1 MSKSADL
8 DRDKRQHWAAPGG
21 WHDRKIRV
29 LAVLLPG
36 ALGMV
41 AAAMMVGPLFT
52 HGEISFLLDRNKVAV
67 TNDRLRVADAMYRG
81 EDRQGRPFTVTAGSA
96 VQVSAAN
103 PIVEME
109 RLAARILLTDGPAEL
124 IAPRGAY
131 NYQTEAVTAQ
141 GPISLTAADGY
152 RITTQNVAIDLRDK
166 RITGSGGV
174 SGTVPSGTF
183 SADRIN
189 IDIEQRAVYLDGHVR
204 VLFQQHSFRM
214 PR

>member
-8 DRDKRQHWAAPGG
+8 NRDKRQHWAAPGG

-103 PIVEME
+103 PLVQME
-109 RLAARILLTDGPAEL
+109 RLAARILLTDGSAEL

-204 VLFQQHSFRM
+204 VLFLQDSFRM